1 MCPLSILA
9 IMFDAVVASQ
19 SEWLSPQS
27 RSSRSGGS
35 RSTPTPRRRGH
46 RRRSSQLRQLHRDMS
61 VSEFHIRKWLKVL
74 QDRSLVLGTLDR
86 QVTLRY
92 QHRLLPSLR
101 VDALNTM

>member
-1 MCPLSILA
+1 
-9 IMFDAVVASQ
+9 
-19 SEWLSPQS
+19 
-27 RSSRSGGS
+27 
-35 RSTPTPRRRGH
+35 
-46 RRRSSQLRQLHRDMS
+46 MS